1 MGTQLVAVRAALI
14 DALGGLPEF
23 SSPGPTGQTPQLSFG
38 LRSSWESRERVW
50 TQRARFEHEP
60 ASMRSTKTY
69 REEVGEF
76 DLMIYVHCVGTSQQ
90 VTSER
95 VVELMVAAEDWVA
108 THANWQAPDPLVPG
122 LNVLLVTGNG
132 VLAEE
137 LDEQGGGRAQ
147 INVPI
152 RYKARLT

>member
-1 MGTQLVAVRAALI
+1 MGTQLVAVRAALV

-23 SSPGPTGQTPQLSFG
+23 SSPGPTGQTPELSFG
-38 LRSSWESRERVW
+38 WRTGWTRREQVW

-60 ASMRSTKTY
+60 ASMRATKTY
-69 REEVGEF
+69 RNEVGFF
-76 DLMIYVHCVGTSQQ
+76 DLMIRVEGVGLSQQ

-95 VVELMVAAEDWVA
+95 VVELMTAAEDFIA
-108 THANWQAPDPLVPG
+108 THANWNDGSIGTG
-122 LNVLLVTGNG
+122 LYELQVVGDG

>member
-14 DALGGLPEF
+14 EALAELPEYLA
-23 SSPGPTGQTPQLSFG
+23 PGPTGQTPELSFG
-38 LRSSWESRERVW
+38 WRTGWTRREQVW

-60 ASMRSTKTY
+60 ASMRATKTY
-69 REEVGEF
+69 RNEVGYF
-76 DLMIYVHCVGTSQQ
+76 DLMIRVEGVGLSQQ

-95 VVELMVAAEDWVA
+95 VAELMAAAEDFIA
-108 THANWQAPDPLVPG
+108 THANWNTGSIGDG
-122 LNVLLVTGNG
+122 LYELQVVGDG